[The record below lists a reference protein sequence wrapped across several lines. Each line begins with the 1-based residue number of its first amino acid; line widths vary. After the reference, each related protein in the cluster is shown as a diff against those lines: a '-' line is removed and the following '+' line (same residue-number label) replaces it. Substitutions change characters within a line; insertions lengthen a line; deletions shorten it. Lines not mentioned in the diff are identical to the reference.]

1 MILTCPSCGT
11 HYFADDSTIG
21 ESGRT
26 VKCAS
31 CGQSWFVQPAH
42 LAEEAPA
49 KPAPHELYREKMRES
64 RREKSRWAALM
75 SWVVIGV
82 IFVAL
87 TGAFFFFRNE
97 VVKAWPQSAS
107 VYRLFGLE
115 VNRFGLEFEGV
126 VHTRTFND
134 TIPIVTVTG
143 RAVNVAKATIETP
156 GVRVDLKDE
165 AGEIVATRFSYVTPV
180 GLAPGAAGQ
189 FGVVVEPTPIESYEI
204 ELTFVDRSAVP
215 TEPPVES
222 PAGEVIEPAP
232 PLPPAEIQTEEGA
245 PGPQ

>member
-1 MILTCPSCGT
+1 M
-11 HYFADDSTIG
+11 
-21 ESGRT
+21 
-26 VKCAS
+26 
-31 CGQSWFVQPAH
+31 QPAH

-180 GLAPGAAGQ
+180 ELAPGAAGQ

-215 TEPPVES
+215 TEPPVED

-232 PLPPAEIQTEEGA
+232 PLPPALMPMEEGA

>member
-31 CGQSWFVQPAH
+31 CGHSWFVQPAH
-42 LAEEAPA
+42 LAEAAPA

-64 RREKSRWAALM
+64 RREKSRLAAVLAWTGTILLVM
-75 SWVVIGV
+75 
-82 IFVAL
+82 AL
-87 TGAFFFFRNE
+87 TAGAFFFRNE
-97 VVKAWPQSAS
+97 VVKVWPQSAS

-115 VNRFGLEFEGV
+115 VNRFGLEFDGV

-143 RAVNVAKATIETP
+143 RAVNVSKTAVETP

-165 AGEIVATRFSYVTPV
+165 GGDIVATRFSYVTPAEI
-180 GLAPGAAGQ
+180 GPGEAGQ
-189 FGVVVEPTPIESYEI
+189 FGVVVEPTPVESYEI
-204 ELTFVDRSAVP
+204 LLTFVDRADVP
-215 TEPPVES
+215 TEPPAES
-222 PAGEVIEPAP
+222 PAAEDVIEAAP
-232 PLPPAEIQTEEGA
+232 PLPPLEES
-245 PGPQ
+245 PDE